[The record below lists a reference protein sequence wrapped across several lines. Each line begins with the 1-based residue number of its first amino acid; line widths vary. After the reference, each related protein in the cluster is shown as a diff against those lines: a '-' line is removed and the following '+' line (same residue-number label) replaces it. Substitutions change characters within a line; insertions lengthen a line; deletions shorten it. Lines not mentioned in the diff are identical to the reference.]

1 MFHSFSILNLL
12 LSLLQNFD
20 VLNGIAWDKENNIIF
35 GKLFIILLS
44 SKNCLANM
52 IVLVVMLY
60 ILGALL
66 HFCA

>member
-20 VLNGIAWDKENNIIF
+20 VLNGIAWDKENNRIF
-35 GKLFIILLS
+35 GKLLIILLS
-44 SKNCLANM
+44 NNNCLANM

-60 ILGALL
+60 IVGA
-66 HFCA
+66 HFCV